1 MTGWVVLGNGERRP
15 LADFDRRLAA
25 RIIDWIL
32 IGVAVYL
39 LWLPFSSRITG
50 WFAVL
55 FFLALICLILGV
67 VYEVVLTALFG
78 RTLGKKVFGLKVVR
92 ADNGGAPGWGRSLSR
107 YLTLNLANL
116 LPVLGNAVS
125 LFVYL
130 SPAFS
135 DLLQGLHDK
144 AAATVVVDQRGRPG
158 PAEGP
163 SAAGPE
169 VALSAAG
176 MVVLGNGG
184 QHRLAGFGRRL
195 SARLLDF
202 VILFAVA
209 ALLLLLWLTRSVDS
223 IQQVIQDSLQQL
235 TSSFEKTAAALGG
248 IDLTGDGDAI
258 MDVLRSL
265 WDSLKQLWH
274 LFVQAVNDVIS
285 AFVSAVQGL
294 FSTLI
299 GIAAGA
305 VLYEI
310 LMIGLLGRTLGK
322 MIVRAKVV
330 RAADG
335 RRPGIVKA
343 VIRYLTLN
351 IPLISPLVRLSPSF
365 YDTRRGWHDRAA
377 STVVIRPLP
386 RRRRTAPDEEPASD
400 EGGGDSSGADPAAAE
415 PVAGPGR

>member
-25 RIIDWIL
+25 RVIDWIL
-32 IGVAVYL
+32 IGVAGYL
-39 LWLPFSSRITG
+39 LWLPLSPRITG

-67 VYEVVLTALFG
+67 VYEAAPTALFG

-92 ADNGGAPGWGRSLSR
+92 ADNGGAPGWGRSLGR

-144 AAATVVVDQRGRPG
+144 AAATVVVEEPGRPD
-158 PAEGP
+158 PAGGP
-163 SAAGPE
+163 SAVGPE
-169 VALSAAG
+169 VALPAAG
-176 MVVLGNGG
+176 IVVLGNGE

-248 IDLTGDGDAI
+248 IDLTGGGDAI

-265 WDSLKQLWH
+265 WDSLKQLWQ

-351 IPLISPLVRLSPSF
+351 IPLICPLVRLSPSF

-377 STVVIRPLP
+377 STVVIRPQP
-386 RRRRTAPDEEPASD
+386 RSRRPAPDEEEDVP
-400 EGGGDSSGADPAAAE
+400 SGADPTASE
-415 PVAGPGR
+415 LVVDPDR

>member
-25 RIIDWIL
+25 RVIDWIL
-32 IGVAVYL
+32 IGVAGYL
-39 LWLPFSSRITG
+39 LWLPLSPRITG

-67 VYEVVLTALFG
+67 VYEAAPTALFG

-92 ADNGGAPGWGRSLSR
+92 ADNGGAPGWGRSLGR

-144 AAATVVVDQRGRPG
+144 AAATVVVEEPGRPD
-158 PAEGP
+158 PAGGP
-163 SAAGPE
+163 SAVGPE

-176 MVVLGNGG
+176 IVVLGNGE

-195 SARLLDF
+195 GARLLDF

-209 ALLLLLWLTRSVDS
+209 ALLLLLWLTRSVDN

-248 IDLTGDGDAI
+248 IDLTADGDAI

-265 WDSLKQLWH
+265 WDSLKQLWQ

-351 IPLISPLVRLSPSF
+351 IPLICPLVRLSPSF

-377 STVVIRPLP
+377 STVVIRPQP
-386 RRRRTAPDEEPASD
+386 RSRRPAPDEEEDVP
-400 EGGGDSSGADPAAAE
+400 SGADPTASE
-415 PVAGPGR
+415 LVVDPDR

>member
-1 MTGWVVLGNGERRP
+1 MTGWVTLGNGERRS

-32 IGVAVYL
+32 IGAAGYL
-39 LWLPFSSRITG
+39 LWLPFSPRITG

-78 RTLGKKVFGLKVVR
+78 QTLGKKVFGLMVAR
-92 ADNGGAPGWGRSLSR
+92 ADNGGAPGWGRSFGR

-144 AAATVVVDQRGRPG
+144 AASTVVIEKTGRLD
-158 PAEGP
+158 PADGP
-163 SAAGPE
+163 SAAAPA

-176 MVVLGNGG
+176 IVVLGNGE
-184 QHRLAGFGRRL
+184 QHRPAGFGRRL

-202 VILFAVA
+202 VILSAAA

-235 TSSFEKTAAALGG
+235 TSSLEKTAAGLGG
-248 IDLTGDGDAI
+248 IDLNGGGDAV

-265 WDSLKQLWH
+265 WDSLKQLWQ

-285 AFVSAVQGL
+285 AFVSAVRGL
-294 FSTLI
+294 FFTLV

-335 RRPGIVKA
+335 RRPGMLKA

-351 IPLISPLVRLSPSF
+351 IPLICLLVRLSPSF

-386 RRRRTAPDEEPASD
+386 RRRRRAADEQED
-400 EGGGDSSGADPAAAE
+400 DSSG
-415 PVAGPGR
+415 G